1 MGSQKFHRPVLLKE
15 TLSHLFTDPDGIYLD
30 GTIGY
35 GGHSEKLLSK
45 LSNKGRLI
53 GIDLDPYALE
63 HTKKRLS
70 ASQNFYSLH
79 NTNFREYP
87 FLLQT
92 LGIDKLTGI
101 LFDLGTSSSQINS
114 EHRGFSFQKNG
125 PLDMRLNPNA
135 GYSACSFLN
144 NANESEIS
152 KVLLEYGEERH
163 HKKIAKMIF
172 KACQRN
178 CMKTTFDLKH
188 AIEKCVH
195 PRFLTK
201 SLARVFQ
208 SIRIKINGE
217 LDSLKNALQS
227 SKELLMIGGRI
238 AVISFHSLEDRI
250 VKQFFKEC
258 MLECSCPKDY
268 PICKCDIMPSLKVIQ
283 RKAIIPSQE
292 ELEKNPRSRS
302 AKLRVAEKV

>member
-1 MGSQKFHRPVLLKE
+1 MDSQKFHTPVLLKE
-15 TLSHLFTDPDGIYLD
+15 TLSLLLTSPSGIYLD

-35 GGHSEKLLSK
+35 GGHSEKLLSQ
-45 LSNKGRLI
+45 LSKEGHLI
-53 GIDLDPYALE
+53 GLDLDPYALE

-70 ASQNFYSLH
+70 ESQNSYSLH
-79 NTNFREYP
+79 NINFREYP

-163 HKKIAKMIF
+163 HKKIARMIF

>member
-1 MGSQKFHRPVLLKE
+1 MDSQKFHTPVLLKE
-15 TLSHLFTDPDGIYLD
+15 TLSLLLTNPSGIYLD

-35 GGHSEKLLSK
+35 GGHSEKLLSQ
-45 LSNKGRLI
+45 LSKEGHLI
-53 GIDLDPYALE
+53 GLDLDPYALE

-70 ASQNFYSLH
+70 ESQNSYSLH
-79 NTNFREYP
+79 NINFREYP

-125 PLDMRLNPNA
+125 PLDMRLNPNV

>member
-1 MGSQKFHRPVLLKE
+1 MDSQKFHTPVLLKE
-15 TLSHLFTDPDGIYLD
+15 TLSLLLTNPSGIYLD

-35 GGHSEKLLSK
+35 GGHSEKLLSQ
-45 LSNKGRLI
+45 LSKEGHLI
-53 GIDLDPYALE
+53 GLDLDPYALE

-70 ASQNFYSLH
+70 ESQNSYSLH
-79 NTNFREYP
+79 NINFREYP

-135 GYSACSFLN
+135 DYNASTFLN
-144 NANESEIS
+144 NARESEIS
-152 KVLLEYGEERH
+152 KVLQEYGEERN
-163 HKKIAKMIF
+163 HKKIAEMIF
-172 KACQRN
+172 KACKNN
-178 CMKTTFDLKH
+178 CMKTTFDLKSVVS
-188 AIEKCVH
+188 KCVH

-217 LDSLKNALQS
+217 LDSLKTALKNS
-227 SKELLMIGGRI
+227 SDWLTLGGRI

-250 VKQFFKEC
+250 VKQFFKES
-258 MLECSCPKDY
+258 MLKCTCPKDY
-268 PICKCDIMPSLKVIQ
+268 PVCKCSRTPSLKVIQ
-283 RKAIIPSQE
+283 RKAIIPSE
-292 ELEKNPRSRS
+292 KELKNNPRSRS

>member
-1 MGSQKFHRPVLLKE
+1 MDSQKFHTPVLLKE
-15 TLSHLFTDPDGIYLD
+15 TLSLLLTNPSGIYLD

-35 GGHSEKLLSK
+35 GGHSEKLLSL
-45 LSNKGRLI
+45 LSKEGRLI
-53 GIDLDPYALE
+53 GLDLDPYALE

-70 ASQNFYSLH
+70 ESQNSYSLH
-79 NTNFREYP
+79 NINFREYP

-135 GYSACSFLN
+135 DYNASTFLN
-144 NANESEIS
+144 NARESEIS
-152 KVLLEYGEERH
+152 KVLQEYGEERN
-163 HKKIAKMIF
+163 HKKIAEMIF
-172 KACQRN
+172 KACKNN
-178 CMKTTFDLKH
+178 CMKTTFDLKSVVS
-188 AIEKCVH
+188 KCVH

-217 LDSLKNALQS
+217 LDSLKTALKS
-227 SKELLMIGGRI
+227 SSDWLTLGGRI

-250 VKQFFKEC
+250 VKQFFKES
-258 MLECSCPKDY
+258 MLECTCPKDY
-268 PICKCDIMPSLKVIQ
+268 PVCKCNRTPSLKVIQ
-283 RKAIIPSQE
+283 RKAIVPSE
-292 ELEKNPRSRS
+292 KELKKNPRSRS